1 MMRVFLALLTAVALL
16 ESVPA
21 SANEFCDKELRPM
34 VDQRKELSA
43 KLAAINKRAKNPG
56 ARDEF
61 CGTLRRYISNNRNFV
76 SYMEKNKDF
85 CAIPDQAITQA
96 RQGLAQSESVRKK
109 ICVASARPQAQEG
122 GAPGKPALPR
132 PPVELRLQ

>member
-1 MMRVFLALLTAVALL
+1 MMRVFPAFLLGVALL
-16 ESVPA
+16 ASVPA

-34 VDQRKELSA
+34 VDQRKVLSA
-43 KLAAINKRAKNPG
+43 QLAAINKRSKNPG

-61 CGTLRRYISNNRNFV
+61 CGTLKRYISNNRSFV
-76 SYMEKNKDF
+76 SYMEKNKEF

-109 ICVASARPQAQEG
+109 ICLASARPQAQG
-122 GAPGKPALPR
+122 DGAPARQAPPK